1 MKAKDFQEATA
12 QRIFDVF
19 KNEGQHRVLL
29 ADEVG
34 LGKTII
40 AKTVIEKVARWH
52 KEDLKDDFF
61 KVVYICSNGN
71 IARQNS
77 RKLGIPKENCVE
89 VSQGR
94 LSMQHI
100 KLYMQEKEEHDY
112 MQLIPLTP
120 ITSFATSK
128 SSGSVSERA
137 LMYALLRRMSCFKD
151 MKGFEEFMANDTKAF
166 YDWARDYYE
175 GQVFECDSICGNRY
189 ITEMIEA
196 LNKKISPELMER
208 ISERSRVAKFFKRY
222 GNNGILTEL
231 RTIFAQISLDKLEP
245 DLVIM
250 DEFQNFRQLLHAESE
265 TGMIV
270 EKFLKHD
277 NTKVLLLSATPYK
290 PYSTIEEISEN
301 ADEEHYVEFMQVMDF
316 LFIDE
321 AKRKEF
327 REVWSNYSNKL
338 VELKNKDYTT
348 LRLCKN
354 KAEDAM
360 YQGVCR
366 TERFNVNKNGI
377 IDDSKAREIEIE
389 QGDIISYVKTQGL
402 LNDIGASNIPVDY
415 VKSCPYLLSFMNQ
428 YKQKREIVTYFNKH
442 KDYSLLNKRK
452 DLFLNRNQ
460 LQNYKEIAMNNS
472 RLEYL
477 RELLFK
483 GGKNGL
489 EKLLWIPTSKP
500 YYITNS
506 VFDKNANTSKVLV
519 FSSWE
524 MVPKM
529 IAGMISYEAERLTVG
544 KLYNSETEKSGK
556 GYFTEEAK
564 RKFLRP
570 RLIEERAQT
579 LTLASKTLADMF
591 NPLEHIGKNI
601 KDIREDIEKKV
612 SVKLNEIKTQYEIGE
627 SQRGDVSWY
636 VDAPLLWDGEDVGE
650 AHGDIPMDTAKVITN
665 MIIGSPAVCGMRL
678 FNDKNMAEKLGELFV
693 SLFNKPESIAAVD
706 LFYGKRN
713 ERTYYK
719 NVLAYLVDGNIQA
732 VLDEYSHTLGVK
744 GEELLEQ
751 ISEGMNLR
759 TSTSEIDTYE
769 SFIGQ
774 RKKSGLRA
782 HFAVGYY
789 NAKTDNENIQ
799 RTENIRT
806 AFNSPFRP
814 FVLATTSIGQEGL
827 DFHLNCRKIV
837 HWNLPS
843 NPIDLEQREG
853 RINRFKCLAIR
864 QNIAKKYG
872 DIEFKED
879 IWEEMFVEARKQE
892 KSNNSDLVPYWSLP
906 NTDED
911 TIKIERIVP
920 MYPLSKDRVKYNRLI
935 KILSLYRLTLGQP
948 RQEELLNALGEDLVE
963 VDKLED
969 LFINLSPFK
978 RRMRKLEEENNAL
991 LEVSSTKSDN

>member
-12 QRIFDVF
+12 ERIFQVF
-19 KNEGQHRVLL
+19 KKEGQKRVLL

-40 AKTVIEKVARWH
+40 AKTVIEKVAKWH
-52 KEDLKDDFF
+52 KDDLKDDFF
-61 KVVYICSNGN
+61 KVVYICSNAN

-77 RKLGIPKENCVE
+77 RKLGIPKKNCVE

-94 LSMQHI
+94 LSMQHLKI
-100 KLYMQEKEEHDY
+100 YMQESEDHDY

-120 ITSFATSK
+120 ITSFATVK

-137 LMYALLRRMSCFKD
+137 LMYALMKRMECFKY
-151 MKGFEEFMANDTKAF
+151 MKGFKDLMSNNTKAF
-166 YDWARDYYE
+166 YEWAMEYYE
-175 GQVFECDSICGNRY
+175 GLVIECNNICGNRY
-189 ITEMIEA
+189 ISEMVEA
-196 LNKKISPELMER
+196 LNKKISPELIDIIR
-208 ISERSRVAKFFKRY
+208 ERSSLAIHEESY
-222 GNNGILTEL
+222 SNNDILTEL

-277 NTKVLLLSATPYK
+277 STKVLLLSATPYK

-301 ADEEHYVEFMQVMDF
+301 NDEDHYVEFMQVMDF
-316 LFIDE
+316 LFTDE
-321 AKRKEF
+321 VKRKEF
-327 REVWSNYSNKL
+327 REVWNNYSNTL
-338 VELKNKDYTT
+338 IEFKNKDYTT
-348 LRLCKN
+348 LRICKN
-354 KAEDAM
+354 RAEDAM

-377 IDDSKAREIEIE
+377 IDDSKAREIAIDE
-389 QGDIISYVKTQGL
+389 GDIISYVKTQSL
-402 LNDIGASNIPVDY
+402 LKDIEASNIPIDY

-428 YKQKREIVTYFNKH
+428 YKQKREIVSYFNKH

-452 DLFLNRNQ
+452 DLFLNRNHI
-460 LQNYKEIAMNNS
+460 QNYKEIPMNNA

-477 RELLFK
+477 KEMLFQK
-483 GGKNGL
+483 GKNGL
-489 EKLLWIPTSKP
+489 EKLLWIPSSKP
-500 YYITNS
+500 YYVTNS
-506 VFDKNANTSKVLV
+506 LFDKNPNASKVLV

-529 IAGMISYEAERLTVG
+529 IAGMMTYEAERLTIG
-544 KLYNSETEKSGK
+544 KLYNSETEKAGK
-556 GYFTEEAK
+556 GYFTEDVK

-570 RLIEERAQT
+570 RLLEERAQT
-579 LTLASKTLADMF
+579 LTLASKALADMF

-601 KDIREDIEKKV
+601 NDIKVKLEKKV
-612 SVKLNEIKTQYEIGE
+612 DEKLNAIKTKYGIGE

-636 VDAPLLWDGEDVGE
+636 VDAPRIWDGEILEDH
-650 AHGDIPMDTAKVITN
+650 HGDLPVDAAKIITN
-665 MIIGSPAVCGMRL
+665 MIIGSPAVCGMRI
-678 FNDKNMAEKLGELFV
+678 FKDMDMAEKLGELFV
-693 SLFNKPESIAAVD
+693 RLFNKPESIAAVD
-706 LFYGKRN
+706 LFYGKRS

-732 VLDEYSHTLGVK
+732 VLDEYAHTLGVK
-744 GEELLEQ
+744 GADLLEQ

-759 TSTSEIDTYE
+759 TSTSEIDTYD
-769 SFIGQ
+769 SFTGQ

-789 NAKTDNENIQ
+789 NAKGDDENIQ

-827 DFHLNCRKIV
+827 DFHLNCRKVV

-864 QNIAKKYG
+864 QNIANKYG
-872 DIEFKED
+872 NIEFNQD
-879 IWEEMFVEARKQE
+879 IWEEMFNEASKQE
-892 KSNNSDLVPYWSLP
+892 KGNNSDLVPYWSLP

-920 MYPLSKDRVKYNRLI
+920 MYPMSKDQVKYKRLI
-935 KILSLYRLTLGQP
+935 KVLSLYRLTLGQP
-948 RQEELLNALGEDLVE
+948 RQEELLNALGKSFEQEDNI
-963 VDKLED
+963 ED

-978 RRMRKLEEENNAL
+978 RRMR
-991 LEVSSTKSDN
+991 EVEI

>member
-12 QRIFDVF
+12 QRIFEVF
-19 KNEGQHRVLL
+19 KNKEQNRILL

-52 KEDLKDDFF
+52 KEELKDDFF
-61 KVVYICSNGN
+61 KVVYICSNAN
-71 IARQNS
+71 IAKQNS

-94 LSMQHI
+94 LSMQHLKI
-100 KLYMQEKEEHDY
+100 YMQEREDHDF

-120 ITSFATSK
+120 ITSFATIK

-137 LMYALLRRMSCFKD
+137 LMYALLRRMDCFKD
-151 MKGFEEFMANDTKAF
+151 MKGFKEFMSNNAKVF
-166 YDWARDYYE
+166 YEWAMNYYE
-175 GQVFECDSICGNRY
+175 GEVIQCDDKCNHRY
-189 ITEMIEA
+189 ISEMIDS
-196 LNKKISPELMER
+196 LNNKISRELIEAIR
-208 ISERSRVAKFFKRY
+208 ERSNWAKYYRSYK
-222 GNNGILTEL
+222 NNDILTEL
-231 RTIFAQISLDKLEP
+231 RTIFAQISLDKLQP

-250 DEFQNFRQLLHAESE
+250 DEFQNFKQLLYAESE

-277 NTKVLLLSATPYK
+277 RTKVLLLSATPYK

-301 ADEEHYVEFMQVMDF
+301 NDEDHYSEFMQVME
-316 LFIDE
+316 FIFTDE
-321 AKRKEF
+321 VKRKEF
-327 REVWSNYSNKL
+327 KKIWSNYSNRL
-338 VELKNKDYTT
+338 VEFKNKDYIT
-348 LRLCKN
+348 LKLCKN
-354 KAEDAM
+354 EAEDAM

-377 IDDSKAREIEIE
+377 IDDSQAREIEIDE
-389 QGDIISYVKTQGL
+389 GDILSYVKTQSL
-402 LNDIGASNIPVDY
+402 LKDIGASNIPIDY

-428 YKQKREIVTYFNKH
+428 YKQKREIVNYFNKH
-442 KDYSLLNKRK
+442 KDYSLLYKRK

-460 LQNYKEIAMNNS
+460 IQSYKEIPSNNA
-472 RLEYL
+472 RLENL
-477 RELLFK
+477 KEMIFQK
-483 GGKNGL
+483 GKNSF

-500 YYITNS
+500 YYVTNNN
-506 VFDKNANTSKVLV
+506 FDKNINASKFLV

-524 MVPKM
+524 MVPRM

-544 KLYNSETEKSGK
+544 KLYNSETEKAGK

-570 RLIEERAQT
+570 RLIEERGKT
-579 LTLASKTLADMF
+579 LTLASNTLADMF

-601 KDIREDIEKKV
+601 KNIREELEKKV
-612 SVKLNEIKTQYEIGE
+612 AKRLDEIKTEFEIGE
-627 SQRGDVSWY
+627 GQRGDVSWY
-636 VDAPLLWDGEDVGE
+636 VDAPRLWDGENLDKY
-650 AHGDIPMDTAKVITN
+650 HGDIPIDAAKVITN
-665 MIIGSPAVCGMRL
+665 MIIGSPAVCGMRI
-678 FNDKNMAEKLGELFV
+678 FKDKNMGERLGELFV

-706 LFYGKRN
+706 LFYGKKS

-744 GEELLEQ
+744 GEDLLEQ

-759 TSTSEIDTYE
+759 TSTSEIDTYD

-774 RKKSGLRA
+774 RKKSGIRA

-789 NAKTDNENIQ
+789 NAKGDDENIQ

-872 DIEFKED
+872 NIKFEYD
-879 IWEEMFVEARKQE
+879 IWEDMFNEASKQE
-892 KSNNSDLVPYWSLP
+892 KGNNSDLVPYWSLP
-906 NTDED
+906 NTDKD

-920 MYPLSKDRVKYNRLI
+920 MYPMSKDKVKYNRLI
-935 KILSLYRLTLGQP
+935 KVLSLYRLTLGQP
-948 RQEELLNALGEDLVE
+948 RQEELLNALGNS
-963 VDKLED
+963 LEQID
-969 LFINLSPFK
+969 NIEELFISLSPFK
-978 RRMRKLEEENNAL
+978 RIREK
-991 LEVSSTKSDN
+991 

>member
-12 QRIFDVF
+12 QRIFEVF
-19 KNEGQHRVLL
+19 KNNGQNRVLL

-40 AKTVIEKVARWH
+40 AKTVIEKVAQWH
-52 KEDLKDDFF
+52 KEELNDDFF
-61 KVVYICSNGN
+61 KVVYICSNAN
-71 IARQNS
+71 IAKQNS

-100 KLYMQEKEEHDY
+100 KIYMQESENHDY

-120 ITSFATSK
+120 ITSFATIK

-137 LMYALLRRMSCFKD
+137 LMYALLRRMDCFKH
-151 MKGFEEFMANDTKAF
+151 MKGFKEFMSNDTKAF
-166 YDWARDYYE
+166 YDWAMDKYE
-175 GQVFECDSICGNRY
+175 EEVIKCDNSCDNRY
-189 ITEMIEA
+189 ILEMVEA
-196 LNKKISPELMER
+196 LNNKISPEMIDR
-208 ISERSRVAKFFKRY
+208 IRERSNLAKFNETYK
-222 GNNGILTEL
+222 NNDILTEL

-250 DEFQNFRQLLHAESE
+250 DEFQNFKQLLNSESE

-277 NTKVLLLSATPYK
+277 DTKVLLLSATPYK
-290 PYSTIEEISEN
+290 PYSTIEEISQN
-301 ADEEHYVEFMQVMDF
+301 NDEEHYVEFMQVMDF
-316 LFIDE
+316 IFTDE
-321 AKRKEF
+321 VKRIKF
-327 REVWSNYSNKL
+327 REIWSNYSNKL
-338 VELKNKDYTT
+338 VEFKNKDYTT
-348 LRLCKN
+348 LKICKN
-354 KAEDAM
+354 EAEKAM

-377 IDDSKAREIEIE
+377 IDDKQAREIEIGE
-389 QGDIISYVKTQGL
+389 GDIISYIRIQSL
-402 LNDIGASNIPVDY
+402 LKSIGASSIPIDY

-428 YKQKREIVTYFNKH
+428 YKQKREIVNYFNTH
-442 KDYSLLNKRK
+442 NDYSLLNEGKSS
-452 DLFLNRNQ
+452 LFLNRNQ
-460 LQNYKEIAMNNS
+460 IQNYKYISMNNA
-472 RLEYL
+472 RLENL
-477 RELLFK
+477 KEILFK
-483 GGKNGL
+483 NEF
-489 EKLLWIPTSKP
+489 EKLLWIPSSKP

-506 VFDKNANTSKVLV
+506 IFDKNTNASKILI

-529 IAGMISYEAERLTVG
+529 IAGMIYYEAERLTVG
-544 KLYNSETEKSGK
+544 KLYNSEKEKSGK
-556 GYFTEEAK
+556 GYFIEEDK

-570 RLIEERAQT
+570 RLIGPRSKT

-591 NPLEHIGKNI
+591 NPLDYIGENI
-601 KDIREDIEKKV
+601 KDIRVELETKV
-612 SVKLNEIKTQYEIGE
+612 SKKLNEIKTKYGIGE
-627 SQRGDVSWY
+627 SPIGDVSWY
-636 VDAPLLWDGEDVGE
+636 INAPLIWDGEILDVN
-650 AHGDIPMDTAKVITN
+650 HRDMPIDTAKVITN
-665 MIIGSPAVCGMRL
+665 MIIGSPAVCAMRI

-706 LFYGKRN
+706 LFYERRS

-732 VLDEYSHTLGVK
+732 VLDEYAHSLGVK
-744 GEELLEQ
+744 GEDLIEQ

-759 TSTSEIDTYE
+759 TSTLDIDTYE
-769 SFIGQ
+769 SFVGK

-789 NAKTDNENIQ
+789 NAKGDNDNIQ
-799 RTENIRT
+799 RTENIRA

-872 DIEFKED
+872 DIKFKQD
-879 IWEEMFVEARKQE
+879 IWEEMFDEASKQE
-892 KSNNSDLVPYWSLP
+892 KGENSDLVPYWSLA
-906 NTDED
+906 NINEE

-920 MYPLSKDRVKYNRLI
+920 MYPMSKDQVKYNRLI
-935 KILSLYRLTLGQP
+935 KVLSLYRLTLGQP
-948 RQEELLNALGEDLVE
+948 RQEELLNSLGSNFDNEDNI
-963 VDKLED
+963 DD

-978 RRMRKLEEENNAL
+978 HSNENN
-991 LEVSSTKSDN
+991 KSFV

>member
-12 QRIFDVF
+12 QRIFEVF
-19 KNEGQHRVLL
+19 KNNGQNRVLL

-40 AKTVIEKVARWH
+40 AKTVIEKVAQWH
-52 KEDLKDDFF
+52 KEELNDDFF
-61 KVVYICSNGN
+61 KVVYICSNAN
-71 IARQNS
+71 IAKQNS

-100 KLYMQEKEEHDY
+100 KIYMQESENHDY

-120 ITSFATSK
+120 ITSFATIK

-137 LMYALLRRMSCFKD
+137 LMYALLRRMDCFKH
-151 MKGFEEFMANDTKAF
+151 MRGFKEFMSNDTKAF
-166 YDWARDYYE
+166 YDWAMGKYE
-175 GQVFECDSICGNRY
+175 EEVIKCDNSCNNRY
-189 ITEMIEA
+189 ISEMVEA
-196 LNKKISPELMER
+196 LNNKISPEMIDR
-208 ISERSRVAKFFKRY
+208 IRERSNLAKFNETYK
-222 GNNGILTEL
+222 NNDILTEL

-250 DEFQNFRQLLHAESE
+250 DEFQNFKQLLNSESE

-277 NTKVLLLSATPYK
+277 DTKVLLLSATPYK
-290 PYSTIEEISEN
+290 PYSTIEEISQN
-301 ADEEHYVEFMQVMDF
+301 NDEEHYVEFMQVMDF
-316 LFIDE
+316 IFTDE
-321 AKRKEF
+321 VKRIKFKEI
-327 REVWSNYSNKL
+327 WSNYSNKL
-338 VELKNKDYTT
+338 VEFKNKDYTT
-348 LRLCKN
+348 LKICKN
-354 KAEDAM
+354 EAEKAM

-377 IDDSKAREIEIE
+377 IDDKQAREIEIGE
-389 QGDIISYVKTQGL
+389 GDIISYIRIQSL
-402 LNDIGASNIPVDY
+402 LKSIGASSIPIDY

-428 YKQKREIVTYFNKH
+428 YKQKREIVNYFNTH
-442 KDYSLLNKRK
+442 NDYSLLNEGKSS
-452 DLFLNRNQ
+452 LFLNRNQ
-460 LQNYKEIAMNNS
+460 IQNYKDISMNNA
-472 RLEYL
+472 RLENL
-477 RELLFK
+477 KEILFK
-483 GGKNGL
+483 NEF
-489 EKLLWIPTSKP
+489 EKLLWIPSSKP

-506 VFDKNANTSKVLV
+506 IFDKNTNASKILI

-544 KLYNSETEKSGK
+544 KLYNSEKEKSGK
-556 GYFTEEAK
+556 GYFIEEDK

-570 RLIEERAQT
+570 RLIGPRSKT

-591 NPLEHIGKNI
+591 NPLDYIGENI
-601 KDIREDIEKKV
+601 KDIRVELETKV
-612 SVKLNEIKTQYEIGE
+612 SKKLNEIKTKYGIGE
-627 SQRGDVSWY
+627 SSIGDVSWY
-636 VDAPLLWDGEDVGE
+636 INAPLIWDGEILDVN
-650 AHGDIPMDTAKVITN
+650 HRDMPIDTAKVITN
-665 MIIGSPAVCGMRL
+665 MIIGSPAVCAMRI

-706 LFYGKRN
+706 LFYERRS

-732 VLDEYSHTLGVK
+732 VLDEYAHSLGVK
-744 GEELLEQ
+744 GEDLIEQ

-759 TSTSEIDTYE
+759 TSTLDIDTYE
-769 SFIGQ
+769 SFVGK

-789 NAKTDNENIQ
+789 NAKGDNDNIQ
-799 RTENIRT
+799 RTENIRA

-864 QNIAKKYG
+864 QNIAKQYG
-872 DIEFKED
+872 DIKFKQD
-879 IWEEMFVEARKQE
+879 IWEEMFDEASKQE
-892 KSNNSDLVPYWSLP
+892 KGENSDLVPYWSLA
-906 NTDED
+906 NINEE
-911 TIKIERIVP
+911 TIKIDRIVP
-920 MYPLSKDRVKYNRLI
+920 MYPMSKDQVKYNRLI
-935 KILSLYRLTLGQP
+935 KVLSLYRLTLGQP
-948 RQEELLNALGEDLVE
+948 RQEELLNSLGSNFDNEDNI
-963 VDKLED
+963 DD

-978 RRMRKLEEENNAL
+978 HSNENN
-991 LEVSSTKSDN
+991 KSFV

>member
-12 QRIFDVF
+12 QRIFEVF
-19 KNEGQHRVLL
+19 KTEGQNRVLL

-40 AKTVIEKVARWH
+40 AKTVIEKVAQWH
-52 KEDLKDDFF
+52 KDDLKDDFF
-61 KVVYICSNGN
+61 KVVYICSNAS
-71 IARQNS
+71 IAKQNS

-100 KLYMQEKEEHDY
+100 KIYMQESEDHDY

-120 ITSFATSK
+120 ITSFATVK

-137 LMYALLRRMSCFKD
+137 LMYALLSRMDCFKD
-151 MKGFEEFMANDTKAF
+151 MKGFKEFMSNNTLAF
-166 YDWARDYYE
+166 YDWAMEYFE
-175 GQVFECDSICGNRY
+175 GQVIQCDNICSHRY
-189 ITEMIEA
+189 ISEMVEA
-196 LNKKISPELMER
+196 LNKKISPKLIER
-208 ISERSRVAKFFKRY
+208 IGERSSWAKLYKRY
-222 GNNGILTEL
+222 KNNDILTEL

-301 ADEEHYVEFMQVMDF
+301 NDEEHYVEFMQVMDF
-316 LFIDE
+316 LFTDE
-321 AKRKEF
+321 VKRKEF
-327 REVWSNYSNKL
+327 REIWNNYSNKL
-338 VELKNKDYTT
+338 VEFKNKDHTT
-348 LRLCKN
+348 LRICKSE
-354 KAEDAM
+354 AEDAL

-377 IDDSKAREIEIE
+377 IDDSQAREIEIE
-389 QGDIISYVKTQGL
+389 QGDIMSYVKTQSL
-402 LNDIGASNIPVDY
+402 LKDIGASNIPIDY

-428 YKQKREIVTYFNKH
+428 YKQKREIVNYFNKH
-442 KDYSLLNKRK
+442 NDYSLLNKRK

-460 LQNYKEIAMNNS
+460 IQSYKEIPMNNA
-472 RLEYL
+472 RLENL
-477 RELLFK
+477 KEMLFQK
-483 GGKNGL
+483 GRNGF
-489 EKLLWIPTSKP
+489 EKLLWIPASKP
-500 YYITNS
+500 YYVTNS
-506 VFDKNANTSKVLV
+506 LFDKNANSSKVLV

-529 IAGMISYEAERLTVG
+529 IAGMMSYEAERLTTG
-544 KLYNSETEKSGK
+544 KLYNSEADKAGK

-579 LTLASKTLADMF
+579 LTLASKALADMF

-601 KDIREDIEKKV
+601 KDIRAELEEKV
-612 SVKLNEIKTQYEIGE
+612 AQKLNEIKTKYGIDE
-627 SQRGDVSWY
+627 SQRADVSWY
-636 VDAPLLWDGEDVGE
+636 VDAPRLWDGENLEED
-650 AHGDIPMDTAKVITN
+650 HGDMPMDASKVITN
-665 MIIGSPAVCGMRL
+665 MIIGSPAVCGMRM
-678 FNDKNMAEKLGELFV
+678 FKDKNMAEKLGELFV

-706 LFYGKRN
+706 LFYGKRS

-732 VLDEYSHTLGVK
+732 VLDEYAHVLGVK
-744 GEELLEQ
+744 GDDLLEQ

-759 TSTSEIDTYE
+759 TSTSEIDTYD

-789 NAKTDNENIQ
+789 NSKGDDENIQ

-814 FVLATTSIGQEGL
+814 FVLATTSVGQEGL

-872 DIEFKED
+872 NIKFKQD
-879 IWEEMFVEARKQE
+879 IWEEMFNEASKQE
-892 KSNNSDLVPYWSLP
+892 KGNNSDLVPYWSLP

-920 MYPLSKDRVKYNRLI
+920 MYPMSKDQVKYNRLI
-935 KILSLYRLTLGQP
+935 KVLSLYRLTLGQP
-948 RQEELLNALGEDLVE
+948 RQEELLNVLGNSFDQSENIG
-963 VDKLED
+963 D

-978 RRMRKLEEENNAL
+978 RRMKEMDDQVL
-991 LEVSSTKSDN
+991 LEVSSSKSSV

>member
-1 MKAKDFQEATA
+1 
-12 QRIFDVF
+12 
-19 KNEGQHRVLL
+19 
-29 ADEVG
+29 
-34 LGKTII
+34 
-40 AKTVIEKVARWH
+40 
-52 KEDLKDDFF
+52 
-61 KVVYICSNGN
+61 
-71 IARQNS
+71 
-77 RKLGIPKENCVE
+77 
-89 VSQGR
+89 
-94 LSMQHI
+94 
-100 KLYMQEKEEHDY
+100 
-112 MQLIPLTP
+112 
-120 ITSFATSK
+120 
-128 SSGSVSERA
+128 
-137 LMYALLRRMSCFKD
+137 
-151 MKGFEEFMANDTKAF
+151 
-166 YDWARDYYE
+166 
-175 GQVFECDSICGNRY
+175 
-189 ITEMIEA
+189 
-196 LNKKISPELMER
+196 
-208 ISERSRVAKFFKRY
+208 
-222 GNNGILTEL
+222 
-231 RTIFAQISLDKLEP
+231 
-245 DLVIM
+245 
-250 DEFQNFRQLLHAESE
+250 
-265 TGMIV
+265 
-270 EKFLKHD
+270 
-277 NTKVLLLSATPYK
+277 
-290 PYSTIEEISEN
+290 
-301 ADEEHYVEFMQVMDF
+301 
-316 LFIDE
+316 
-321 AKRKEF
+321 
-327 REVWSNYSNKL
+327 
-338 VELKNKDYTT
+338 
-348 LRLCKN
+348 
-354 KAEDAM
+354 
-360 YQGVCR
+360 
-366 TERFNVNKNGI
+366 
-377 IDDSKAREIEIE
+377 
-389 QGDIISYVKTQGL
+389 
-402 LNDIGASNIPVDY
+402 
-415 VKSCPYLLSFMNQ
+415 
-428 YKQKREIVTYFNKH
+428 
-442 KDYSLLNKRK
+442 
-452 DLFLNRNQ
+452 
-460 LQNYKEIAMNNS
+460 
-472 RLEYL
+472 
-477 RELLFK
+477 
-483 GGKNGL
+483 
-489 EKLLWIPTSKP
+489 
-500 YYITNS
+500 
-506 VFDKNANTSKVLV
+506 
-519 FSSWE
+519 
-524 MVPKM
+524 
-529 IAGMISYEAERLTVG
+529 
-544 KLYNSETEKSGK
+544 
-556 GYFTEEAK
+556 
-564 RKFLRP
+564 
-570 RLIEERAQT
+570 
-579 LTLASKTLADMF
+579 
-591 NPLEHIGKNI
+591 
-601 KDIREDIEKKV
+601 
-612 SVKLNEIKTQYEIGE
+612 
-627 SQRGDVSWY
+627 
-636 VDAPLLWDGEDVGE
+636 
-650 AHGDIPMDTAKVITN
+650 

>member
-12 QRIFDVF
+12 QRIFEIF
-19 KNEGQHRVLL
+19 KSEEQNRVLL

-40 AKTVIEKVARWH
+40 AKTVIEKVAHWH
-52 KEDLKDDFF
+52 KDDLKDDFF
-61 KVVYICSNGN
+61 KVVYICSNAN
-71 IARQNS
+71 IAKQNS

-100 KLYMQEKEEHDY
+100 KIYMQEREDHDY

-120 ITSFATSK
+120 ITSFGTIK

-137 LMYALLRRMSCFKD
+137 LMYALLRRMDCFKN
-151 MKGFEEFMANDTKAF
+151 MHGFKEFMSNNAKSF
-166 YDWARDYYE
+166 YDWEMDEYE
-175 GQVFECDSICGNRY
+175 RQVIECDRICSNKY
-189 ITEMIEA
+189 TSEMVQALNEKISSEMIETI
-196 LNKKISPELMER
+196 K
-208 ISERSRVAKFFKRY
+208 ERSRLAKFYKIY
-222 GNNGILTEL
+222 KNNDILTEL
-231 RTIFAQISLDKLEP
+231 RSIFAQISLDKLQP

-250 DEFQNFRQLLHAESE
+250 DEFQNFRQLLHAKSE

-270 EKFLKHD
+270 DKFLKDD

-301 ADEEHYVEFMQVMDF
+301 NDEEHYVEFMQVMNF
-316 LFIDE
+316 LFTDE
-321 AKRKEF
+321 SKREEF

-338 VELKNKDYTT
+338 IEFKNRDYTT

-354 KAEDAM
+354 EAENAM
-360 YQGVCR
+360 YQAVCR

-377 IDDSKAREIEIE
+377 IDDSQAREIEIG
-389 QGDIISYVKTQGL
+389 QGDITSYIKIQSL
-402 LNDIGASNIPVDY
+402 LNDIGASNIPIDY

-428 YKQKREIVTYFNKH
+428 YKQKREIVNYFNKH
-442 KDYSLLNKRK
+442 GNYSLLNKRK

-460 LQNYKEIAMNNS
+460 IQSYKEIPLNNA
-472 RLEYL
+472 RLEQL
-477 RELLFK
+477 KEILFK
-483 GGKNGL
+483 KGRNGF

-500 YYITNS
+500 YYVTGS
-506 VFDKNANTSKVLV
+506 LFDKNTNASKVLV

-529 IAGMISYEAERLTVG
+529 IAGMMSYEAERLTIG
-544 KLYNSETEKSGK
+544 KLYKSETEKVGK
-556 GYFTEEAK
+556 GYFTEEFK

-570 RLIEERAQT
+570 RLIEERAKT

-591 NPLEHIGKNI
+591 NPLDHIGKNI
-601 KDIREDIEKKV
+601 NDIRVELEKKV
-612 SVKLNEIKTQYEIGE
+612 TKKLNEIKTKYEIGE
-627 SQRGDVSWY
+627 SRRGDASWY
-636 VDAPLLWDGEDVGE
+636 VDAPLLWDGENLE
-650 AHGDIPMDTAKVITN
+650 KHHGNMPIDAAKVITN
-665 MIIGSPAVCGMRL
+665 MIIGSPAVCAMRL
-678 FNDKNMAEKLGELFV
+678 FNDKNMAERLGNLFV

-706 LFYGKRN
+706 LFYGKRS
-713 ERTYYK
+713 EKTYYK

-732 VLDEYSHTLGVK
+732 VLDEYAHTLGVK
-744 GEELLEQ
+744 GKDLLEQ
-751 ISEGMNLR
+751 ISEGMNLK

-774 RKKSGLRA
+774 RKKSGIRS

-789 NAKTDNENIQ
+789 NAKGDDENIQ

-872 DIEFKED
+872 NIKFKED
-879 IWEEMFVEARKQE
+879 IWEEMFNEASKRE
-892 KSNNSDLVPYWSLP
+892 KGNNSDLVPYWSLAD
-906 NTDED
+906 TDEN

-920 MYPLSKDRVKYNRLI
+920 MYPISKDQVKYNRLI
-935 KILSLYRLTLGQP
+935 KVLSLYRLTLGQP
-948 RQEELLNALGEDLVE
+948 RQEELLNALGDSFEQAEDI
-963 VDKLED
+963 ED
-969 LFINLSPFK
+969 LFINLSPFTHSRNK
-978 RRMRKLEEENNAL
+978 D
-991 LEVSSTKSDN
+991 EVLV

>member
-12 QRIFDVF
+12 QRIFEVF
-19 KNEGQHRVLL
+19 KNNGQNRVLL

-40 AKTVIEKVARWH
+40 AKTVIEKVAQWH
-52 KEDLKDDFF
+52 KEELNDDFF
-61 KVVYICSNGN
+61 KVVYICSNAN
-71 IARQNS
+71 IAKQNS

-100 KLYMQEKEEHDY
+100 KIYMQESENHDY

-120 ITSFATSK
+120 ITSFATIK

-137 LMYALLRRMSCFKD
+137 LMYALLRRMDCFKH
-151 MKGFEEFMANDTKAF
+151 MKGFKEFMSNDTKAF
-166 YDWARDYYE
+166 YDWAMDKYE
-175 GQVFECDSICGNRY
+175 EEVIKCDNSCDNRY
-189 ITEMIEA
+189 ILEMVEA
-196 LNKKISPELMER
+196 LNNKISPEMIDR
-208 ISERSRVAKFFKRY
+208 IRERSNLAKFNETYK
-222 GNNGILTEL
+222 NNDILTEL

-250 DEFQNFRQLLHAESE
+250 DEFQNFKQLLNSESE

-277 NTKVLLLSATPYK
+277 DTKVLLLSATPYK
-290 PYSTIEEISEN
+290 PYSTIEEISQN
-301 ADEEHYVEFMQVMDF
+301 NDEEHYVEFMQVMDF
-316 LFIDE
+316 IFTDE
-321 AKRKEF
+321 VKRIKF
-327 REVWSNYSNKL
+327 REIWSNYSNKL
-338 VELKNKDYTT
+338 VEFKNKDYTT
-348 LRLCKN
+348 LKICKN
-354 KAEDAM
+354 EAEKAM

-377 IDDSKAREIEIE
+377 IDDKQAREIEIGE
-389 QGDIISYVKTQGL
+389 GDIISYIRIQSL
-402 LNDIGASNIPVDY
+402 LKSIGASSIPIDY

-428 YKQKREIVTYFNKH
+428 YKQKREIVNYFNTH
-442 KDYSLLNKRK
+442 NDYSLLNEGKSS
-452 DLFLNRNQ
+452 LFLNRNQ
-460 LQNYKEIAMNNS
+460 IQNYKDISMNNA
-472 RLEYL
+472 RLENL
-477 RELLFK
+477 KEILFK
-483 GGKNGL
+483 NEF
-489 EKLLWIPTSKP
+489 EKLLWIPSSKP

-506 VFDKNANTSKVLV
+506 IFDKNTNASKILI

-544 KLYNSETEKSGK
+544 KLYNSEKEKSGK
-556 GYFTEEAK
+556 GYFIEEDK

-570 RLIEERAQT
+570 RLIGPRSKT

-591 NPLEHIGKNI
+591 NPLDYIGENI
-601 KDIREDIEKKV
+601 KDIRVELETKV
-612 SVKLNEIKTQYEIGE
+612 SKKLNEIKTKYGIGE
-627 SQRGDVSWY
+627 SPIGDVSWY
-636 VDAPLLWDGEDVGE
+636 INAPLIWDGEILDVN
-650 AHGDIPMDTAKVITN
+650 HRDMPIDTAKVITN
-665 MIIGSPAVCGMRL
+665 MIIGSPAVCAMRI

-706 LFYGKRN
+706 LFYERRS

-732 VLDEYSHTLGVK
+732 VLDEYAHSLGVK
-744 GEELLEQ
+744 GEDLIEQ

-759 TSTSEIDTYE
+759 TSTLDIDTYE
-769 SFIGQ
+769 SFVGK

-789 NAKTDNENIQ
+789 NAKGDNDNIQ
-799 RTENIRT
+799 RTENIRA

-872 DIEFKED
+872 DIKFKQD
-879 IWEEMFVEARKQE
+879 IWEEMFDEASKQE
-892 KSNNSDLVPYWSLP
+892 KGENSDLVPYWSLA
-906 NTDED
+906 NINEE

-920 MYPLSKDRVKYNRLI
+920 MYPMSKDQVKYNRLI
-935 KILSLYRLTLGQP
+935 KVLSLYRLTLGQP
-948 RQEELLNALGEDLVE
+948 RQEELLNSLGSNFDNEDNI
-963 VDKLED
+963 DD

-978 RRMRKLEEENNAL
+978 HSNENN
-991 LEVSSTKSDN
+991 KSFV

>member
-12 QRIFDVF
+12 QRIFEVF
-19 KNEGQHRVLL
+19 KNNGQNRVLL

-40 AKTVIEKVARWH
+40 AKTVIEKVAQWH
-52 KEDLKDDFF
+52 KEELNDDFF
-61 KVVYICSNGN
+61 KVVYICSNAN
-71 IARQNS
+71 IAKQNS

-100 KLYMQEKEEHDY
+100 KIYMQESENHDY

-120 ITSFATSK
+120 ITSFATIK

-137 LMYALLRRMSCFKD
+137 LMYALLRRMDCFKH
-151 MKGFEEFMANDTKAF
+151 MKGFKEFMSNDTKAF
-166 YDWARDYYE
+166 YDWAMDKYE
-175 GQVFECDSICGNRY
+175 EEVIKCDNSCDNRY
-189 ITEMIEA
+189 ILEMVEA
-196 LNKKISPELMER
+196 LNNKISPEMIDR
-208 ISERSRVAKFFKRY
+208 IRERSNLAKFNETYK
-222 GNNGILTEL
+222 NNDILTEL

-250 DEFQNFRQLLHAESE
+250 DEFQNFKQLLNSESE

-277 NTKVLLLSATPYK
+277 DTKVLLLSATPYK
-290 PYSTIEEISEN
+290 PYSTIEEISQN
-301 ADEEHYVEFMQVMDF
+301 NDEEHYVEFMQVMDF
-316 LFIDE
+316 IFTDE
-321 AKRKEF
+321 VKRIKF
-327 REVWSNYSNKL
+327 REIWSNYSNKL
-338 VELKNKDYTT
+338 VEFKNKDYTT
-348 LRLCKN
+348 LKICKN
-354 KAEDAM
+354 EAEKAM

-377 IDDSKAREIEIE
+377 IDDKQAREIEIGE
-389 QGDIISYVKTQGL
+389 GDIISYIRIQSL
-402 LNDIGASNIPVDY
+402 LKSIGASSIPIDY

-428 YKQKREIVTYFNKH
+428 YKQKREIVNYFNTH
-442 KDYSLLNKRK
+442 NDYSLLNEGKSS
-452 DLFLNRNQ
+452 LFLNRNQ
-460 LQNYKEIAMNNS
+460 IQNYKYISMNNA
-472 RLEYL
+472 RLENL
-477 RELLFK
+477 KEILFK
-483 GGKNGL
+483 NEF
-489 EKLLWIPTSKP
+489 EKLLWIPSSKP

-506 VFDKNANTSKVLV
+506 IFDKNTNASKILI

-544 KLYNSETEKSGK
+544 KLYNSEKEKSGK
-556 GYFTEEAK
+556 GYFIEEDK

-570 RLIEERAQT
+570 RLIGPRSKT

-591 NPLEHIGKNI
+591 NPLDYIGENI
-601 KDIREDIEKKV
+601 KDIRVELETKV
-612 SVKLNEIKTQYEIGE
+612 SKKLNEIKTKYGIGE
-627 SQRGDVSWY
+627 SPIGDVSWY
-636 VDAPLLWDGEDVGE
+636 INAPLIWDGEILDVN
-650 AHGDIPMDTAKVITN
+650 HRDMPIDTAKVITN
-665 MIIGSPAVCGMRL
+665 MIIGSPAVCAMRI

-706 LFYGKRN
+706 LFYERRS

-732 VLDEYSHTLGVK
+732 VLDEYAHSLGVK
-744 GEELLEQ
+744 GEDLIEQ

-759 TSTSEIDTYE
+759 TSTLDIDTYE
-769 SFIGQ
+769 SFVGK

-789 NAKTDNENIQ
+789 NAKGDNDNIQ
-799 RTENIRT
+799 RTENIRA

-872 DIEFKED
+872 DIKFKQD
-879 IWEEMFVEARKQE
+879 IWEEMFDEASKQE
-892 KSNNSDLVPYWSLP
+892 KGENSDLVPYWSLA
-906 NTDED
+906 NINEE

-920 MYPLSKDRVKYNRLI
+920 MYPMSKDQVKYNRLI
-935 KILSLYRLTLGQP
+935 KVLSLYRLTLGQP
-948 RQEELLNALGEDLVE
+948 RQEELLNSLGSNFDNEDNI
-963 VDKLED
+963 DD

-978 RRMRKLEEENNAL
+978 HSNENN
-991 LEVSSTKSDN
+991 KSFV